1 MTLFLKDYKLILIPV
16 RFHGTKTLL
25 IRYSYM
31 AVMPPQD
38 ENYLIQQF
46 KDGDPSTFEWI
57 VLKYQDK
64 IYNLCRY
71 LLGNPQ
77 DAEDAAQDVFIKAYR
92 KLKDFRPESSLY
104 TWLYRIGVN
113 TCLDHKRKFRP
124 EPFKDQSMAEDL
136 PSAEPSPERRYQSK
150 EIGQTIQSAL
160 EQLSKKSRAV
170 IVLKEVEGLSYEEIA
185 EVLKTSIGTIKSRIS
200 RAREELRRLL
210 PEN

>member
-1 MTLFLKDYKLILIPV
+1 MS
-16 RFHGTKTLL
+16 
-25 IRYSYM
+25 IR
-31 AVMPPQD
+31 PPRD
-38 ENYLIQQF
+38 ENYLIKQF
-46 KDGDPSTFEWI
+46 NDEDSSTFEWI

-77 DAEDAAQDVFIKAYR
+77 DAEDAAQEVFIKAYR

-124 EPFKDQSMAEDL
+124 EPFKDQSQAEDL
-136 PSAEPSPERRYQSK
+136 PSAEPSPERLYQSK
-150 EIGQTIQSAL
+150 EIGQAIQSAL

-185 EVLKTSIGTIKSRIS
+185 EVLNTSVGTVKSRIS
-200 RAREELRRLL
+200 RSREELRQLL
-210 PEN
+210 GKKSADR

>member
-1 MTLFLKDYKLILIPV
+1 
-16 RFHGTKTLL
+16 
-25 IRYSYM
+25 M
-31 AVMPPQD
+31 AIHRQ
-38 ENYLIQQF
+38 
-46 KDGDPSTFEWI
+46 FEWI

-124 EPFKDQSMAEDL
+124 EPFKDQSLAEAL
-136 PSAEPSPERRYQSK
+136 PSAEPSPERHYQSK
-150 EIGQTIQSAL
+150 EIGQAIQSAL
-160 EQLSKKSRAV
+160 EQLSKKSRTV

-185 EVLKTSIGTIKSRIS
+185 EVMDTSVGTVKSRIS
-200 RAREELRRLL
+200 RTREELRRLL
-210 PEN
+210 TKKVRVDKNSWNKIRFHSFNHMERKNEMLTNQTNDLPGM